1 MIMKV
6 LPILAL
12 GAAALTPAVF
22 LQATVLE
29 PADLQKMVDGMGY
42 TTKMLNEEKGKE
54 KFEFTIKAEG
64 FDVPIAAEVSP
75 SKNYVWFT
83 VLLGKA
89 SEDGAKNTALLKEN
103 FKIQPDF
110 FYITE
115 KGNLM
120 MGIAVDN
127 RGVSPA
133 VIKRVTDKLSEDVS
147 KTSKVW
153 Q

>member
-12 GAAALTPAVF
+12 GAAALTPVVF

-29 PADLQKMVDGMGY
+29 PADLQKIVEGMGY

-89 SEDGAKNTALLKEN
+89 TEDGAKNTALIKEN

-110 FYITE
+110 FYATE

-127 RGVSPA
+127 RGVNAA
-133 VIKRVTDKLSEDVS
+133 VVKRVTDKLAEDVS